1 MTPND
6 VARVQDYLRRTFDN
20 NRIAIDVPSKRGAPI
35 EVRIADEFI
44 GVLHRD
50 DEDDD
55 GSWTLVMTILEE
67 DLPPAS
73 PVAKTGAAKPA
84 PAKPAAPGPT
94 RRK

>member
-20 NRIAIDVPSKRGAPI
+20 DRIAIDVPSKRGAPI
-35 EVRIADEFI
+35 EVRVADEFV

-50 DEDDD
+50 EDDGEDD
-55 GSWTLVMTILEE
+55 GSWSLIITILDE

-73 PVAKTGAAKPA
+73 PVAPKPA
-84 PAKPAAPGPT
+84 
-94 RRK
+94 RKK

>member
-20 NRIAIDVPSKRGAPI
+20 DRIAIDLPSKRGAPI
-35 EVRIADEFI
+35 EVRVADEFI

-55 GSWTLVMTILEE
+55 GSWSLVITILDE

-73 PVAKTGAAKPA
+73 PVAPKP
-84 PAKPAAPGPT
+84 PA

>member
-6 VARVQDYLRRTFDN
+6 VARVQDYLRRTFEND
-20 NRIAIDVPSKRGAPI
+20 RIAIDLPSKRGAPV
-35 EVRIADEFI
+35 EVRVADEFI

-55 GSWTLVMTILEE
+55 GSWSLIITILDE

-73 PVAKTGAAKPA
+73 PVAPKPA
-84 PAKPAAPGPT
+84 T

>member
-6 VARVQDYLRRTFDN
+6 VARVQDYLRRTFSND
-20 NRIAIDVPSKRGAPI
+20 RIAIDLPTKRGAPV

-55 GSWTLVMTILEE
+55 GSWSLIITILDE

-73 PVAKTGAAKPA
+73 PVGVKP
-84 PAKPAAPGPT
+84 P
-94 RRK
+94 RK